1 MDIER
6 NKFEV
11 KKELLLSIKG
21 KTGKT
26 NNSLKVG
33 DLVRVRPT
41 VIKPSTKWGNK
52 GVSHASIGRI
62 KEFLKGPDVIIDFP
76 EHSGWN
82 GKYYE
87 MERVQSAQPCDICDI
102 LLPQLPKFCKYEND
116 GCEEI
121 QMKEDMVNHE
131 QECVFRE
138 IDCPELSCY
147 EKVTY
152 MSLMDHLGNAHKNCQ
167 NIVSEKFKLNPKMAE
182 VGKFAPT
189 RITAFKNTFFEVGII
204 KDQQMFR
211 WIYFLGDPDV
221 AKNFFYHVKLKK
233 ENSEEEL
240 NYFKYEDI
248 LASYNAFVTVVA
260 QVKNFLDGNGNLT
273 LEYKIRNMKAEAKDE
288 DIESGISDNE

>member
-1 MDIER
+1 MDIEHI
-6 NKFEV
+6 KFEI

-21 KTGKT
+21 KITGDH
-26 NNSLKVG
+26 SRPLKVG

-41 VIKPSTKWGNK
+41 VIKPSTNWGNK

-62 KEFLKGPDVIIDFP
+62 NEIKGRELIIDFP

-102 LLPQLPKFCKYEND
+102 LLPQLPTFCKYEKN

-138 IDCPELSCY
+138 IDCPKLSCM

-211 WIYFLGDPDV
+211 WIYFYGDQEE
-221 AKNFFYHVKLKK
+221 AKNFFYHVRIKK
-233 ENSEEEL
+233 ENTGE
-240 NYFKYEDI
+240 
-248 LASYNAFVTVVA
+248 
-260 QVKNFLDGNGNLT
+260 
-273 LEYKIRNMKAEAKDE
+273 
-288 DIESGISDNE
+288 